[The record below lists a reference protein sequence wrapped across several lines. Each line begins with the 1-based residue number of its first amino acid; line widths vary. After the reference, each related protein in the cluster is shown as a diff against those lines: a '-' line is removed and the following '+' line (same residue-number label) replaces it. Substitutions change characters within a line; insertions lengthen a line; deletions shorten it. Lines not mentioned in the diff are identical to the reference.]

1 MDYTAIS
8 EVLTFSGTVLR
19 KCANISIT
27 SDELYEEDENFFVTL
42 TTSDS
47 DVTLNPVDGE
57 ITIIDDD
64 GRMIMYS
71 IDEPV

>member
-1 MDYTAIS
+1 MDYTAIT

-19 KCANISIT
+19 ECANILIT
-27 SDELYEEDENFFVTL
+27 SDEIYEEDENFFVTL

-47 DVTLNPVDGE
+47 DVTLNPADGE
-57 ITIIDDD
+57 VTIIDDD

-71 IDEPV
+71 VGEPI